1 MDITD
6 GLEHLGPSASEEKP
20 KLTADAL
27 AVLDERKADAEA
39 DDASDSD
46 LSEIDDNLFKDYQQA
61 IPLNNRPV
69 VPIDEDAVAR
79 LGVHRR
85 QRDPNEVTHDRP
97 IIKKG
102 GKRRRREEDG
112 EEELGGVGRR
122 TGGGGGGGRKGGRA
136 VRAEGERPERPA
148 RILTAEEQRIADLDA
163 KIGEALKSKTKRRKK
178 KDEVELEQFQDDLI
192 ANLRDRMI
200 AAAERDYADVKS
212 GHAATHKIRMLEEVR
227 SVITKPNLV
236 VSCMDNNF
244 LSAVRRWLE
253 PLDNNALPAY
263 SIQKDLFKYLTSI
276 NPDVENLR
284 ESGIGKIVSFYTKDV
299 RPQPDI
305 KRQANTLMRDW
316 TRPILG
322 RSDDYKTKLWQEAK
336 YDPSQVFSQSASQRA
351 PREDE
356 DRDPLALPARN
367 PNRTRV
373 PMSMP
378 KTYEIVPKSTVTPG
392 GVKMFGSQ
400 ADELVKRV
408 KARQMAM
415 KKGGKKSGLSIE
427 GRGLY

>member
-1 MDITD
+1 
-6 GLEHLGPSASEEKP
+6 
-20 KLTADAL
+20 
-27 AVLDERKADAEA
+27 
-39 DDASDSD
+39 
-46 LSEIDDNLFKDYQQA
+46 
-61 IPLNNRPV
+61 
-69 VPIDEDAVAR
+69 
-79 LGVHRR
+79 
-85 QRDPNEVTHDRP
+85 
-97 IIKKG
+97 
-102 GKRRRREEDG
+102 
-112 EEELGGVGRR
+112 
-122 TGGGGGGGRKGGRA
+122 
-136 VRAEGERPERPA
+136 
-148 RILTAEEQRIADLDA
+148 
-163 KIGEALKSKTKRRKK
+163 
-178 KDEVELEQFQDDLI
+178 
-192 ANLRDRMI
+192 MI

-212 GHAATHKIRMLEEVR
+212 GHAATHKIRMLDEVR

-253 PLDNNALPAY
+253 PLDNKALPAY
-263 SIQKDLFKYLTSI
+263 SIQKDLFRYLTSI

-316 TRPILG
+316 ARPILG

-336 YDPSQVFSQSASQRA
+336 YDPSQVFSQSASQRPA
-351 PREDE
+351 REE
-356 DRDPLALPARN
+356 EERDPLALPARN

-392 GVKMFGSQ
+392 GVKVFGSQ

-415 KKGGKKSGLSIE
+415 KKGGRKSGLSIE